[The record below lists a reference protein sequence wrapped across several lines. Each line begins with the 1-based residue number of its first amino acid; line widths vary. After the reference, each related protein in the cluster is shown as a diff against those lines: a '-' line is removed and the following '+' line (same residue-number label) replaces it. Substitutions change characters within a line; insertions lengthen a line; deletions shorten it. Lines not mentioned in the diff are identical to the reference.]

1 MVWGSRLSP
10 PPATIQGVGT
20 NQSLGKTV
28 QLGAGIHAS
37 MPHLSAGALLTVV
50 LGYR

>member
-1 MVWGSRLSP
+1 MVWGLLAP

-20 NQSLGKTV
+20 AQSLGKTV
-28 QLGAGIHAS
+28 ELGAGIYAS
-37 MPHLSAGALLTVV
+37 MLQLSAGALLTVV